1 MMDYQVLFNLAVTV
15 AAFFGGWTLNRIY
28 QAIDRLDSDVREMP
42 SKYIAKD
49 DYREDLRD
57 IKAEFR
63 EGLAGV
69 NSTLGVIFKKLDKKE
84 DKE

>member
-1 MMDYQVLFNLAVTV
+1 MDYQVMFNLAVTV
-15 AAFFGGWTLNRIY
+15 AAFFGGWTLSRIY

-42 SKYIAKD
+42 TKYINKD
-49 DYREDLRD
+49 DYREDIRD

-63 EGLAGV
+63 EGLASV

>member
-1 MMDYQVLFNLAVTV
+1 MDYQVLFNLAVTV
-15 AAFFGGWTLNRIY
+15 AAFFGGWTLSRIY

-57 IKAEFR
+57 IKAEVR